1 VSVSCITNRGVGAT
15 RVPASALILADPAA
29 QSRPGPTDAREDDDT
44 TEHTYLTRE
53 EGRRS
58 ARYLKP
64 EQREAVRRQFSL
76 KPAFRHD
83 GRIRQRGSRS
93 ALQLRRRRSRRRQN
107 PLLQNQSGK
116 VRTRRYHHGAE
127 RRGGLEGRAGHFG
140 TKAVSKAEEL
150 YLGESLGQHA
160 DAWRNLGGSQRGR

>member
-1 VSVSCITNRGVGAT
+1 MSVSCITNRGVGAT

-64 EQREAVRRQFSL
+64 EQREAVRR
-76 KPAFRHD
+76 H
-83 GRIRQRGSRS
+83 
-93 ALQLRRRRSRRRQN
+93 
-107 PLLQNQSGK
+107 
-116 VRTRRYHHGAE
+116 
-127 RRGGLEGRAGHFG
+127 
-140 TKAVSKAEEL
+140 
-150 YLGESLGQHA
+150 
-160 DAWRNLGGSQRGR
+160 